1 MAIYKHG
8 YTRYDGELT
17 THLARLLVLPRFA
30 WQTLM
35 GQRLVATIMVAAM
48 FWPIACAVF
57 VYIANRAD
65 LLLEF
70 GLEAPEFLTV
80 DNNFFIV
87 FMNAQ
92 ASFAIVL
99 AALAG
104 PSLIAPDLAN
114 GALPLY
120 FSRPLSRTEYVVGRM
135 LALVGLLSAVTWI
148 PGVLLFLM
156 QSGMAGWAWFVD
168 NWMLGAGIF
177 FGFVLW
183 IVLVGLVALASSAYV
198 KWRIIAGAL
207 VLGVFF
213 IMAGAAELTNEVLR
227 VRWASA
233 FSPFVAM
240 QQVWRAMLGVDAL
253 DSAPGAATC
262 LLALAAMV
270 AVLLLVVERKLRP
283 VQVIS

>member
-1 MAIYKHG
+1 MAVYKHG

-17 THLARLLVLPRFA
+17 SHLTRLLVLPKFA
-30 WQTLM
+30 WQQLM
-35 GQRLVATIMVAAM
+35 GQRLVTSILVAAM

-65 LLLEF
+65 LLQGF
-70 GLEAPEFLTV
+70 GLETPEFLTV
-80 DNNFFIV
+80 DNNFFII

-120 FSRPLSRTEYVVGRM
+120 FSRPLSRTEYVAARM
-135 LALVGLLSAVTWI
+135 LALVCLLSAVTWI

-156 QSGMAGWAWFVD
+156 QSGMAGGSWFTA
-168 NWMLGAGIF
+168 NWTLGAGIF
-177 FGFVLW
+177 FGFLLW
-183 IVLVGLVALASSAYV
+183 ILLVGLVALASSAYV
-198 KWRIIAGAL
+198 KWRIVAGAL

-213 IMAGAAELTNEVLR
+213 MMAGAAELTNQVLR

-233 FSPFVAM
+233 FSPLMAM
-240 QQVWRAMLGVDAL
+240 QQIWRAMLGVDAL
-253 DSAPGAATC
+253 ESAPGVASC

-270 AVLLLVVERKLRP
+270 TVLLLVVERKLRP